1 VKMGVDGRGCGTST
15 GMRDHFRMLL
25 ELAEARMRTIRVRI
39 PMRGLLGSASLP
51 ATTIHCAIAEPAP
64 RGVRRRRAAQLLVPI
79 DEDRRAEA
87 AGELA
92 VRDHDEAVAAGGLRA
107 RICGVLGLPGVPAH
121 ADDRAGADDQG
132 PAASPLLEHELALP
146 RRRQRRDTLVEG
158 DGDAGCPGGASGPRH
173 PDDSAALYMLVV
185 AAYRA
190 RSSTPRPKTEAAATP
205 TELLI

>member
-1 VKMGVDGRGCGTST
+1 V
-15 GMRDHFRMLL
+15 
-25 ELAEARMRTIRVRI
+25 A
-39 PMRGLLGSASLP
+39 
-51 ATTIHCAIAEPAP
+51 CAA
-64 RGVRRRRAAQLLVPI
+64 AAQLLVPI

-173 PDDSAALYMLVV
+173 PDEHLLAGRQRGPVHAGGGCLQGPV
-185 AAYRA
+185 
-190 RSSTPRPKTEAAATP
+190 EHAAA
-205 TELLI
+205 EDGGGRHADGAANLSS